1 MTAHHIV
8 FDGWSIGVF
17 IGELTSLY
25 EAGLEGKEG
34 VLEELEIQYA
44 DYAVWQ
50 REWLQGAVLEEQM
63 GYWRRQLGGM
73 ERLELPV
80 DHARRRMQ
88 RLKGAKVEVVLAG
101 ALVEGLRRLGRR
113 ESATLYM
120 VMLAA
125 FQGLLG
131 RYSGQEDIAVGSPIA
146 NRRRGEVEK
155 LIGFFV
161 NTLVLR
167 TSLSGDPGYGEL
179 LRRVREVALGAY
191 AHQDVPFE
199 QMVEEMQP
207 ERDLSRNPLVQV
219 IFALQNAPG
228 GALQL
233 RGLKVEPVR
242 MEWGSVRFD
251 LEVQLWEEGEEI
263 RGYVA
268 YDEDLYEEG
277 TIRRMVG
284 HYRRVLEGIVE
295 RPEAR
300 VSEWPVVSG
309 WERRQILEEWNG
321 GEGKREEEGTIQR
334 RFEEQAERAPG
345 AVALEY
351 EGERVSYGEL
361 NERANQ
367 VAHWLRARGVGP
379 AVRVGISVERSV
391 EMVVGLL
398 GILKAGGAYVPLD
411 PGYPE
416 ERLAYMLEDAGIGV
430 LVTERRQREKLRV
443 AAGVAVL
450 EIDGDR
456 DELARHPRTTPRV
469 QIDPDNLAYVIY
481 TSGSTGKPK
490 GAMNTHRAVSNRL
503 VWMQERY
510 GLTATDRVLQ
520 KTPFSFDVSVWEFFW
535 PLRTGARLVIARPE
549 GHKDNE
555 YLIET
560 IRRHRIT
567 TIHFVPSMLAA
578 FLETPRCETCLTLR
592 RVIASGEAL
601 TAEHVRRFFQKF
613 DTGLH
618 NLYGPTEAAV
628 DVTSWECAPQE
639 GSAAVPIGR
648 PITNTAI
655 HILDRNYELVPAGVA
670 GELYIAGVAVGR
682 GYHHRPSLTAER
694 FIPCPY
700 STDPGARMYRT
711 GDLARWRS
719 DGSIEFL
726 GRIDYQV
733 KIRGFRIELGE
744 IEARLAEHEAVAQ
757 SVVVALPDRSGE
769 HRLIAYLECRDAAR
783 PDAAELRRHL
793 NARLPEY
800 MVPSTY
806 VMLDRLPLNA
816 NGKVDRNALPS
827 PASHAAD
834 SGTQWVPPR
843 NPVEFQLA
851 EIWGEVL
858 GVERIGVHHDFF
870 GLGGHSLQITQVLS
884 RVRSTFEVEIP
895 VRTVFEE
902 PTIAAMAAR
911 LESLRAERS
920 GGLARAAAAS
930 GDRDEGEL

>member
-1 MTAHHIV
+1 
-8 FDGWSIGVF
+8 
-17 IGELTSLY
+17 
-25 EAGLEGKEG
+25 
-34 VLEELEIQYA
+34 
-44 DYAVWQ
+44 
-50 REWLQGAVLEEQM
+50 
-63 GYWRRQLGGM
+63 
-73 ERLELPV
+73 
-80 DHARRRMQ
+80 
-88 RLKGAKVEVVLAG
+88 
-101 ALVEGLRRLGRR
+101 
-113 ESATLYM
+113 
-120 VMLAA
+120 
-125 FQGLLG
+125 
-131 RYSGQEDIAVGSPIA
+131 
-146 NRRRGEVEK
+146 
-155 LIGFFV
+155 
-161 NTLVLR
+161 
-167 TSLSGDPGYGEL
+167 
-179 LRRVREVALGAY
+179 
-191 AHQDVPFE
+191 
-199 QMVEEMQP
+199 
-207 ERDLSRNPLVQV
+207 
-219 IFALQNAPG
+219 
-228 GALQL
+228 
-233 RGLKVEPVR
+233 
-242 MEWGSVRFD
+242 
-251 LEVQLWEEGEEI
+251 
-263 RGYVA
+263 
-268 YDEDLYEEG
+268 
-277 TIRRMVG
+277 
-284 HYRRVLEGIVE
+284 
-295 RPEAR
+295 
-300 VSEWPVVSG
+300 
-309 WERRQILEEWNG
+309 
-321 GEGKREEEGTIQR
+321 
-334 RFEEQAERAPG
+334 
-345 AVALEY
+345 
-351 EGERVSYGEL
+351 
-361 NERANQ
+361 
-367 VAHWLRARGVGP
+367 
-379 AVRVGISVERSV
+379 
-391 EMVVGLL
+391 
-398 GILKAGGAYVPLD
+398 
-411 PGYPE
+411 
-416 ERLAYMLEDAGIGV
+416 
-430 LVTERRQREKLRV
+430 
-443 AAGVAVL
+443 
-450 EIDGDR
+450 
-456 DELARHPRTTPRV
+456 
-469 QIDPDNLAYVIY
+469 
-481 TSGSTGKPK
+481 
-490 GAMNTHRAVSNRL
+490 
-503 VWMQERY
+503 
-510 GLTATDRVLQ
+510 
-520 KTPFSFDVSVWEFFW
+520 
-535 PLRTGARLVIARPE
+535 
-549 GHKDNE
+549 
-555 YLIET
+555 
-560 IRRHRIT
+560 
-567 TIHFVPSMLAA
+567 
-578 FLETPRCETCLTLR
+578 
-592 RVIASGEAL
+592 
-601 TAEHVRRFFQKF
+601 VRRFFEKF
-613 DTGLH
+613 ECGLH